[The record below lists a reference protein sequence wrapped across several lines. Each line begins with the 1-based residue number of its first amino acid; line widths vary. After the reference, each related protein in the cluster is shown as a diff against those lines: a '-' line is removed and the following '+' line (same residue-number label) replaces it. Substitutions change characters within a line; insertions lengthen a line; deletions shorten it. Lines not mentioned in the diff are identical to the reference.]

1 MFKTHYLD
9 ITMPTH
15 SKQYIFSVRF
25 TLFLLVS
32 LIFFHTAQANQ
43 DTYIKALHGQA
54 ETLNLWQHRE
64 WINLLHYDQSG
75 SKGSMLSQVDDPRFF
90 NAIDG
95 KQNPKTELLHTISAF
110 FNNVSDENNHP
121 QCRFVARLDW
131 LINKLDIENSR
142 LPKVACSDYKQ
153 WRTMIP
159 DEQVTLIFPA
169 YHLNSP
175 SSMFG
180 HTLLR
185 LDPASTKNSSDWLS
199 MAVNF
204 GANVRDGDN
213 SLFYA
218 FRGLSGGYPGF
229 FIVAPYFKKIREY
242 NRKEKRDIWEY
253 PLNLTTQETKRIVTH
268 LWELKEIEFDYYF
281 LDENCS
287 YRLLELLEIAR
298 PSIELT
304 NDFKNTAIPVDTI
317 RAIER
322 VGLITGAHYRPS
334 QVTILEHLLADI
346 PDGQL
351 DLVKSISNNPTL
363 MNRNRFISL
372 SDDDKAEIVNA
383 AYKYLRFQ
391 QTGAVRDSISAK
403 NSHELLKA
411 LNTFPIHKPNLPPAP
426 ESRPENSHDS
436 QRASFSIGEEN
447 KQAYN
452 EAAFRFSFHSLE
464 DNEHGFL
471 QGAQI
476 NMGNIVVRDS
486 ENESVKLQRFDVI
499 DIFSLTA
506 RTQLFK
512 PLSWKVYTG
521 LERQLTNGQQRLVA
535 HVTGG
540 AGGAYK
546 PFNNNLIYG
555 LLIARLENNRGFDND
570 ITPALGVSTGMLHH
584 FGSSTAHIEVSG
596 EEFSNDVYRYRG
608 KYIHNFNIAKNH
620 SMKLTATR
628 EKQEETT
635 FSEGKVSYQYYF
647 F

>member
-1 MFKTHYLD
+1 
-9 ITMPTH
+9 MPTH
-15 SKQYIFSVRF
+15 SKQCPLSIRL
-25 TLFLLVS
+25 TLLFLVS
-32 LIFFHTAQANQ
+32 LIFFHTAHANTDYYVTQ
-43 DTYIKALHGQA
+43 LHSKAGELK
-54 ETLNLWQHRE
+54 LWQHRE
-64 WINLLHYDQSG
+64 WVNLLHYDAKEFSTDL
-75 SKGSMLSQVDDPRFF
+75 LSQVDDPRFF

-95 KQNPKTELLHTISAF
+95 KRNPKAELLQTVSAF
-110 FNNVSDENNHP
+110 FNNASDDENHP
-121 QCRFVARLDW
+121 QCRFVARLAW
-131 LINKLDIENSR
+131 LKNKLEIEDLR
-142 LPKVACSDYKQ
+142 LPKVACSKYKQ
-153 WRTMIP
+153 WRALIP
-159 DEQVTLIFPA
+159 DDQVTLVFPA

-185 LDPASTKNSSDWLS
+185 LDSASSKNSSDWLS

-204 GANVRDGDN
+204 GANVREGDN

-253 PLNLTTQETKRIVTH
+253 PLNLTSQETKRIVSH
-268 LWELKEIEFDYYF
+268 LWELQEIEFDYYF

-304 NDFKNTAIPVDTI
+304 NDFKHAAIPVDTI
-317 RAIER
+317 RSIEGA
-322 VGLITGAHYRPS
+322 GLITGAHYRPS
-334 QVTILEHLLADI
+334 QVTILESLLEEI
-346 PDGQL
+346 PKSQL
-351 DLVKSISNNPTL
+351 GLVKSISQNPSL
-363 MNRNRFISL
+363 MSGDHFSSL
-372 SDDDKAEIVNA
+372 PVGDKEKIINA

-391 QTGAVRDSISAK
+391 QTGAVRDPVSSK
-403 NSHELLKA
+403 NSHKLLKS
-411 LNTFPIHKPNLPPAP
+411 LNTFPIHKSTPPTTP
-426 ESRPENSHDS
+426 TSRPENSHNS
-436 QRASFSIGEEN
+436 QRTSFSFGEEN
-447 KQAYN
+447 KKSYN
-452 EAAFRFSFHSLE
+452 EVAFRFSFHSLE

-486 ENESVKLQRFDVI
+486 ENEDAKLQRFDVI

-512 PLSWKVYTG
+512 PLSWRIYTG
-521 LERQLTNGQQRLVA
+521 LERQLTNGRQRLAA

-546 PFNNNLIYG
+546 FFENNLVYG
-555 LLIARLENNRGFDND
+555 LLIGRLENNSGFENI
-570 ITPALGVSTGMLHH
+570 ITPALGLSAGMLHH
-584 FGSSTAHIEVSG
+584 FGSSTAHIELSG

-620 SMKLTATR
+620 SIKLTGIR
-628 EKQEETT
+628 EKQETTT
-635 FSEGKVSYQYYF
+635 FTEGKISYQYYF

>member
-1 MFKTHYLD
+1 
-9 ITMPTH
+9 MPTH
-15 SKQYIFSVRF
+15 SQQYTFSIR
-25 TLFLLVS
+25 LILLLLAS
-32 LIFFHTAQANQ
+32 LTFIHTANANTDSYVKELQ
-43 DTYIKALHGQA
+43 DKAHEL
-54 ETLNLWQHRE
+54 TLWQHRE
-64 WINLLHYDQSG
+64 WINLLHYDKAG
-75 SKGSMLSQVDDPRFF
+75 SSDELLSQVDDARFF

-95 KQNPKTELLHTISAF
+95 KHNPKAELLQTISAF
-110 FNNVSDENNHP
+110 FNTSSSDDSHP
-121 QCRFVARLDW
+121 QCKFVARLDW
-131 LINKLDIENSR
+131 LKNKLDIDNTK
-142 LPKVACSDYKQ
+142 LPEVTCSEYKQ
-153 WRTMIP
+153 WRTMVP
-159 DEQVTLIFPA
+159 DARVTLVFPA

-185 LDPASTKNSSDWLS
+185 LDPAENKKSSDWLS

-204 GANVRDGDN
+204 GANVREGDN

-253 PLNLTTQETKRIVTH
+253 PLNLTQQETKRIVSH

-281 LDENCS
+281 FDENCS

-304 NDFKNTAIPVDTI
+304 DDFKHAAIPVDTI
-317 RAIER
+317 RSIER
-322 VGLITGAHYRPS
+322 AGLITGAHYRPS
-334 QVTILEHLLADI
+334 QVTVLEHLLEAI
-346 PDGQL
+346 PDNQL
-351 DLVKSISNNPTL
+351 ELVESISKKPSLINNEAFT
-363 MNRNRFISL
+363 SL
-372 SDDDKAEIVNA
+372 PESQREKIVNA

-391 QTGAVRDSISAK
+391 QTGAVRDLTSSK
-403 NSHELLKA
+403 NSHALLKA
-411 LNTFPIHKPNLPPAP
+411 LNAFPIHKSNPPP
-426 ESRPENSHDS
+426 VPLSRPENSHDS
-436 QRASFSIGEEN
+436 QRVAFSMGEEN
-447 KQAYN
+447 KQSYA

-486 ENESVKLQRFDVI
+486 ENDSAKLQRFDVI

-512 PLSWKVYTG
+512 PLSWKIYTG

-546 PFNNNLIYG
+546 PFENNLVYG
-555 LLIARLENNRGFDND
+555 LLIGRLERNRGFDDD
-570 ITPALGVSTGMLHH
+570 ITPALGLSTGMLHH

-608 KYIHNFNIAKNH
+608 KYVHNFNLAKNH
-620 SMKLTATR
+620 SIKLTAIR
-628 EKQEETT
+628 EKQESTT

>member
-1 MFKTHYLD
+1 
-9 ITMPTH
+9 MPTH
-15 SKQYIFSVRF
+15 FKQYTSSIR
-25 TLFLLVS
+25 LALLVLSS
-32 LIFFHTAQANQ
+32 LVFFNTAQANT
-43 DTYIKALHGQA
+43 DIYIAQLHSNA
-54 ETLNLWQHRE
+54 SEIKLWQHRE
-64 WINLLHYDQSG
+64 WINLLHYDT
-75 SKGSMLSQVDDPRFF
+75 KGSSESLLSQVDDPRFF

-95 KQNPKTELLHTISAF
+95 KRNPKAELLQTVSAF
-110 FNNVSDENNHP
+110 FNNAADDENHP
-121 QCRFVARLDW
+121 QCRFIARLDW
-131 LINKLDIENSR
+131 LKNKLKIDSSL
-142 LPKVACSDYKQ
+142 LPKVACSKYKQ
-153 WRTMIP
+153 WRTLIP
-159 DEQVTLIFPA
+159 DSQVTLVFPA

-185 LDPASTKNSSDWLS
+185 LDPATSENSSDWLS

-204 GANVRDGDN
+204 GANVREGDN

-253 PLNLTTQETKRIVTH
+253 PLNLTQQETKRIVSH
-268 LWELKEIEFDYYF
+268 LWELQEIEFDYYF

-304 NDFKNTAIPVDTI
+304 DDFKHAAIPIDTI
-317 RAIER
+317 RSIER
-322 VGLITGAHYRPS
+322 AGLITGAHYRPS
-334 QVTILEHLLADI
+334 QVTILEHLLEEI
-346 PDGQL
+346 PKDQL
-351 DLVKSISNNPTL
+351 DLVQAISHDSSVMNNQK
-363 MNRNRFISL
+363 FSSL
-372 SDDDKAEIVNA
+372 SQIEKEKIINA

-391 QTGAVRDSISAK
+391 QTGLARDPLSSK
-403 NSHELLKA
+403 NSHALLKA
-411 LNTFPIHKPNLPPAP
+411 LNTFPIHKSTPPPVPSA
-426 ESRPENSHDS
+426 RPENSHDS
-436 QRASFSIGEEN
+436 QRASFSMGEEN
-447 KQAYN
+447 KQQYR

-486 ENESVKLQRFDVI
+486 DGGSLKLQRFDVI

-506 RTQLFK
+506 RTQLFA

-521 LERQLTNGQQRLVA
+521 LERQFTAGQQRLVA

-546 PFNNNLIYG
+546 PFDNNLIYG
-555 LLIARLENNRGFDND
+555 LLTGRLERNRGFDNI
-570 ITPALGVSTGMLHH
+570 ITPALGLSTGMLHH
-584 FGSSTAHIEVSG
+584 FGSSTAHIELSG
-596 EEFSNDVYRYRG
+596 EEFSNGVYRYRA

-620 SMKLTATR
+620 SIKLTAAR
-628 EKQEETT
+628 EKQQVTT
-635 FSEGKVSYQYYF
+635 FTEGKIAYQYYF